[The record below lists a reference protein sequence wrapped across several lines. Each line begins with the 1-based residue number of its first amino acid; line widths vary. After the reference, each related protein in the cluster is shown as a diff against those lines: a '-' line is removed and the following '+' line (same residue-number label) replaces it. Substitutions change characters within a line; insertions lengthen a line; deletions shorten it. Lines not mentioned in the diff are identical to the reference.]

1 MYRGETA
8 KRHQSVAATNKSI
21 RQFFLLLLFS
31 NITFHFF
38 YNYNFVHP
46 GLILFK

>member
-21 RQFFLLLLFS
+21 RQFFFVLFS
-31 NITFHFF
+31 KTTFHFF

-46 GLILFK
+46 GLIAV